1 MGKPDGRSA
10 LFLDRTYID
19 QHLATLR
26 ADIITV
32 MDAKFRAIQNNQER
46 IIKLLEGG
54 DEKPKKEETITEAYA
69 WKLEMRRRVDKM
81 VKNYPELYSDFNNV
95 LSRIYRKMRDVYG
108 FVSEQAIKDYKY
120 ATGAEK
126 ASCLEVISEDEK
138 LRSLF
143 EPILSN
149 LEEDS
154 RKEMERRRMAQEAE
168 IGKTRQE
175 IIQPLIVARG
185 DKSNFGC
192 NTYTTV
198 AARMRKNR
206 IDFQAYADGYRK
218 EKGIKRKVT
227 NGELIDNIPAL
238 KREFAKAVG
247 ELLAEQPHTKM
258 RGAVRVCGLPHEDTG
273 AALAGC
279 ATLEGYK
286 DINGSGFL

>member
-54 DEKPKKEETITEAYA
+54 DEKPKKEEAYA
-69 WKLEMRRRVDKM
+69 WKFEM
-81 VKNYPELYSDFNNV
+81 
-95 LSRIYRKMRDVYG
+95 
-108 FVSEQAIKDYKY
+108 
-120 ATGAEK
+120 
-126 ASCLEVISEDEK
+126 
-138 LRSLF
+138 
-143 EPILSN
+143 
-149 LEEDS
+149 
-154 RKEMERRRMAQEAE
+154 RRRMAQEAE

-258 RGAVRVCGLPHEDTG
+258 P
-273 AALAGC
+273 
-279 ATLEGYK
+279 
-286 DINGSGFL
+286 I

>member
-81 VKNYPELYSDFNNV
+81 VKNYPDLYSDFNNV
-95 LSRIYRKMRDVYG
+95 LHRVYLKMRDVYG

-149 LEEDS
+149 LEEDG

-175 IIQPLIVARG
+175 IIQPLIDVRG
-185 DKSNFGC
+185 DTTNFGC
-192 NTYTTV
+192 ATYV
-198 AARMRKNR
+198 AVKARLRKNKVNYE
-206 IDFQAYADGYRK
+206 DYEAEYRK
-218 EKGIKRKVT
+218 KTGIKRKVT

-247 ELLAEQPHTKM
+247 ELLAEQTHTKM
-258 RGAVRVCGLPHEDTG
+258 P
-273 AALAGC
+273 
-279 ATLEGYK
+279 
-286 DINGSGFL
+286 I

>member
-154 RKEMERRRMAQEAE
+154 RREMERRRMAQEAE
-168 IGKTRQE
+168 TGKTRQE
-175 IIQPLIVARG
+175 IIQPLIMARG

-258 RGAVRVCGLPHEDTG
+258 PV
-273 AALAGC
+273 
-279 ATLEGYK
+279 
-286 DINGSGFL
+286 

>member
-1 MGKPDGRSA
+1 
-10 LFLDRTYID
+10 
-19 QHLATLR
+19 
-26 ADIITV
+26 
-32 MDAKFRAIQNNQER
+32 
-46 IIKLLEGG
+46 
-54 DEKPKKEETITEAYA
+54 
-69 WKLEMRRRVDKM
+69 MRRRVDKM

-95 LSRIYRKMRDVYG
+95 LHRVYLKMRDVYG

-168 IGKTRQE
+168 MGKTRQE
-175 IIQPLIVARG
+175 IIQPLIEARG

-247 ELLAEQPHTKM
+247 ELLAEQTHTKM
-258 RGAVRVCGLPHEDTG
+258 PV
-273 AALAGC
+273 
-279 ATLEGYK
+279 
-286 DINGSGFL
+286 

>member
-1 MGKPDGRSA
+1 M
-10 LFLDRTYID
+10 DRTYID

-26 ADIITV
+26 ADIITE

-95 LSRIYRKMRDVYG
+95 LHRVYLKMRDVYG
-108 FVSEQAIKDYKY
+108 FVSAQAIKDYKY

-154 RKEMERRRMAQEAE
+154 RKEMNRRRMVQEAE
-168 IGKTRQE
+168 MGKTRQE
-175 IIQPLIVARG
+175 IIQPLIEARG
-185 DKSNFGC
+185 DKSNYGC
-192 NTYTTV
+192 NTYTVV
-198 AARMRKNR
+198 ACRMRRNK
-206 IDFQAYADGYRK
+206 IDIKGYADGYRK
-218 EKGIKRKVT
+218 KKGIRRMVT
-227 NGELIDNIPAL
+227 NGELIDNIPTL
-238 KREFAKAVG
+238 KREFVKAVG
-247 ELLAEQPHTKM
+247 ELLAEQTHTKM
-258 RGAVRVCGLPHEDTG
+258 P
-273 AALAGC
+273 
-279 ATLEGYK
+279 
-286 DINGSGFL
+286 I

>member
-10 LFLDRTYID
+10 LFLDRAYID
-19 QHLATLR
+19 RKFAELR
-26 ADIITV
+26 ADMITV
-32 MDAKFRAIQNNQER
+32 MEAKFRAVQNNQEK
-46 IIKLLEGG
+46 IIKLLEG
-54 DEKPKKEETITEAYA
+54 DDDKPRKQESISEAYT

-168 IGKTRQE
+168 MGKTRQE
-175 IIQPLIVARG
+175 IIQPLIDARG
-185 DKSNFGC
+185 DTTNFGC
-192 NTYTTV
+192 ATYV
-198 AARMRKNR
+198 VVKARLRKNKVNYE
-206 IDFQAYADGYRK
+206 DYESEYRK
-218 EKGIKRKVT
+218 RTGIKRKVT

-247 ELLAEQPHTKM
+247 EILAEIHK
-258 RGAVRVCGLPHEDTG
+258 GEASE
-273 AALAGC
+273 
-279 ATLEGYK
+279 
-286 DINGSGFL
+286 

>member
-32 MDAKFRAIQNNQER
+32 MDTKFRAIQNNQER

-54 DEKPKKEETITEAYA
+54 DEKPKKEEAYA
-69 WKLEMRRRVDKM
+69 WKLEM
-81 VKNYPELYSDFNNV
+81 
-95 LSRIYRKMRDVYG
+95 
-108 FVSEQAIKDYKY
+108 
-120 ATGAEK
+120 
-126 ASCLEVISEDEK
+126 
-138 LRSLF
+138 
-143 EPILSN
+143 
-149 LEEDS
+149 
-154 RKEMERRRMAQEAE
+154 RRRMAQEAE

-258 RGAVRVCGLPHEDTG
+258 P
-273 AALAGC
+273 
-279 ATLEGYK
+279 
-286 DINGSGFL
+286 I

>member
-81 VKNYPELYSDFNNV
+81 VKNYPDLYSDFNNV
-95 LSRIYRKMRDVYG
+95 LHRVYLKMRDVYG

-154 RKEMERRRMAQEAE
+154 RKEMKRRRMAQEAE
-168 IGKTRQE
+168 MGKTRQE
-175 IIQPLIVARG
+175 IIQPLIDVRG
-185 DKSNFGC
+185 DTTNFGC
-192 NTYTTV
+192 ATYV
-198 AARMRKNR
+198 AVKARLRKNKVNYE
-206 IDFQAYADGYRK
+206 DYEAEYRK
-218 EKGIKRKVT
+218 KMGIKRKVT

-247 ELLAEQPHTKM
+247 ELLAEQTHTKM
-258 RGAVRVCGLPHEDTG
+258 P
-273 AALAGC
+273 
-279 ATLEGYK
+279 
-286 DINGSGFL
+286 I

>member
-1 MGKPDGRSA
+1 
-10 LFLDRTYID
+10 
-19 QHLATLR
+19 
-26 ADIITV
+26 
-32 MDAKFRAIQNNQER
+32 
-46 IIKLLEGG
+46 
-54 DEKPKKEETITEAYA
+54 
-69 WKLEMRRRVDKM
+69 MRRRVDKM

-192 NTYTTV
+192 NTCLLYTSTEL
-198 AARMRKNR
+198 M
-206 IDFQAYADGYRK
+206 
-218 EKGIKRKVT
+218 EKA
-227 NGELIDNIPAL
+227 EY
-238 KREFAKAVG
+238 
-247 ELLAEQPHTKM
+247 AEQMKGHLNEYRRMESLQGEVSKLSEEAKSLTDRIEKARSLPGEILQEARIPIDGLTVKDGIPLIH
-258 RGAVRVCGLPHEDTG
+258 GLPISNLSDGEKLD
-273 AALAGC
+273 L
-279 ATLEGYK
+279 
-286 DINGSGFL
+286 

>member
-81 VKNYPELYSDFNNV
+81 VKNYPDLYSDFNNV
-95 LSRIYRKMRDVYG
+95 LHRVYLKMRDVYG

-149 LEEDS
+149 LEEDG
-154 RKEMERRRMAQEAE
+154 RKEMNRRRMAQEAE
-168 IGKTRQE
+168 MGKTRQE
-175 IIQPLIVARG
+175 IIQPLIDVRG
-185 DKSNFGC
+185 DTTNFGC
-192 NTYTTV
+192 ATYV
-198 AARMRKNR
+198 AVKARLRKNKVNYE
-206 IDFQAYADGYRK
+206 DYEAEYRK
-218 EKGIKRKVT
+218 KTGIKRKVT

-247 ELLAEQPHTKM
+247 ELLAEQTHTKM
-258 RGAVRVCGLPHEDTG
+258 P
-273 AALAGC
+273 
-279 ATLEGYK
+279 
-286 DINGSGFL
+286 I

>member
-1 MGKPDGRSA
+1 M
-10 LFLDRTYID
+10 DRAYID
-19 QHLATLR
+19 RKFAELR
-26 ADIITV
+26 ADMITV
-32 MDAKFRAIQNNQER
+32 MEAKFRAVQNNQEK
-46 IIKLLEGG
+46 IIKLLEG
-54 DEKPKKEETITEAYA
+54 DDDKPRKQESISEAYT

-168 IGKTRQE
+168 MGKTRQE
-175 IIQPLIVARG
+175 IIQPLIDARG
-185 DKSNFGC
+185 DTTNFGC
-192 NTYTTV
+192 ATYV
-198 AARMRKNR
+198 VVKARLRKNKVNYE
-206 IDFQAYADGYRK
+206 DYESEYRK
-218 EKGIKRKVT
+218 RTGIKRKVT

-247 ELLAEQPHTKM
+247 EILAEIHK
-258 RGAVRVCGLPHEDTG
+258 GEASE
-273 AALAGC
+273 
-279 ATLEGYK
+279 
-286 DINGSGFL
+286 

>member
-10 LFLDRTYID
+10 LFLDRAYID
-19 QHLATLR
+19 RKFAELR
-26 ADIITV
+26 ADMITV
-32 MDAKFRAIQNNQER
+32 MEAKFRAVQNNQEK
-46 IIKLLEGG
+46 IIKLLEG
-54 DEKPKKEETITEAYA
+54 DDDKPRKQESISEAYT

-95 LSRIYRKMRDVYG
+95 LSGIYRKMRDVYG

-168 IGKTRQE
+168 MGKTRQE
-175 IIQPLIVARG
+175 IIQPLIDAIG
-185 DKSNFGC
+185 DTTNFGC
-192 NTYTTV
+192 ATYV
-198 AARMRKNR
+198 VVKARLRKNKVNYE
-206 IDFQAYADGYRK
+206 DYESEYRK
-218 EKGIKRKVT
+218 RTGIKRKVT

-247 ELLAEQPHTKM
+247 EILAEIHK
-258 RGAVRVCGLPHEDTG
+258 GEASE
-273 AALAGC
+273 
-279 ATLEGYK
+279 
-286 DINGSGFL
+286 

>member
-46 IIKLLEGG
+46 IIKLREGG

-81 VKNYPELYSDFNNV
+81 VKNYPDLYSDFNNV
-95 LSRIYRKMRDVYG
+95 LHRVYLKMRDVYG

-154 RKEMERRRMAQEAE
+154 RKEMNRRRMAQEAE
-168 IGKTRQE
+168 MGRTRQE
-175 IIQPLIVARG
+175 IIQPLIDVRG
-185 DKSNFGC
+185 DTTNFGC
-192 NTYTTV
+192 ATYV
-198 AARMRKNR
+198 AVKARLRKNKVNYE
-206 IDFQAYADGYRK
+206 DYEVEYRK
-218 EKGIKRKVT
+218 KTGIKRKVT

-247 ELLAEQPHTKM
+247 ELLAEQTHTKM
-258 RGAVRVCGLPHEDTG
+258 P
-273 AALAGC
+273 
-279 ATLEGYK
+279 
-286 DINGSGFL
+286 I

>member
-1 MGKPDGRSA
+1 M
-10 LFLDRTYID
+10 DRTYID

-54 DEKPKKEETITEAYA
+54 DEKPRKEETITEAYA

-95 LSRIYRKMRDVYG
+95 LHRVYLKMRDVYG

-168 IGKTRQE
+168 MGKTRQE
-175 IIQPLIVARG
+175 IIQPLIEARG

-198 AARMRKNR
+198 ATRMRKNR

-258 RGAVRVCGLPHEDTG
+258 PV
-273 AALAGC
+273 
-279 ATLEGYK
+279 
-286 DINGSGFL
+286 

>member
-10 LFLDRTYID
+10 LFLDRAYID
-19 QHLATLR
+19 RKFAELR
-26 ADIITV
+26 ADMITV
-32 MDAKFRAIQNNQER
+32 MEAKFRAVQNNQEK
-46 IIKLLEGG
+46 IIKLLEG
-54 DEKPKKEETITEAYA
+54 DNDKPRKQETISDAYT
-69 WKLEMRRRVDKM
+69 WKIEMRRRVDKM

-95 LSRIYRKMRDVYG
+95 LHRVYLKMRDVYG

-126 ASCLEVISEDEK
+126 ASCLEVISEDGK

-168 IGKTRQE
+168 LGKTRQE
-175 IIQPLIVARG
+175 IIQPLIDARG
-185 DKSNFGC
+185 DTTNFGC
-192 NTYTTV
+192 ATYV
-198 AARMRKNR
+198 VVKARLRKNKVNYE
-206 IDFQAYADGYRK
+206 DYEAEYRK
-218 EKGIKRKVT
+218 KAGIKRKVT

-247 ELLAEQPHTKM
+247 ELLAEQQQIKM
-258 RGAVRVCGLPHEDTG
+258 PV
-273 AALAGC
+273 
-279 ATLEGYK
+279 
-286 DINGSGFL
+286 

>member
-1 MGKPDGRSA
+1 M
-10 LFLDRTYID
+10 DRTYID

-54 DEKPKKEETITEAYA
+54 DEKPRKEETITEAYA

-95 LSRIYRKMRDVYG
+95 LHRVYLKMRDVYG

-168 IGKTRQE
+168 MGKTRQE
-175 IIQPLIVARG
+175 IIQPLIEARG

-198 AARMRKNR
+198 ATRMRKNR

-247 ELLAEQPHTKM
+247 ELLAEQTHTKM
-258 RGAVRVCGLPHEDTG
+258 PV
-273 AALAGC
+273 
-279 ATLEGYK
+279 
-286 DINGSGFL
+286 

>member
-1 MGKPDGRSA
+1 MGKPNGRSA

-95 LSRIYRKMRDVYG
+95 LHRVYLKMRDVYG
-108 FVSEQAIKDYKY
+108 FVSAQAIKDYKY

-154 RKEMERRRMAQEAE
+154 RKEMNRRRMAQEAE
-168 IGKTRQE
+168 MGKTRQE
-175 IIQPLIVARG
+175 IIQPLIEARG
-185 DKSNFGC
+185 DKSNYGC
-192 NTYTTV
+192 NTYTVV
-198 AARMRKNR
+198 ACRMRRNK
-206 IDFQAYADGYRK
+206 IDIQGYADGYRK
-218 EKGIKRKVT
+218 KKGIRRMVT
-227 NGELIDNIPAL
+227 NGELIDNIPTL
-238 KREFAKAVG
+238 KREFVKAVG
-247 ELLAEQPHTKM
+247 ELLVEHQSMVAKTH
-258 RGAVRVCGLPHEDTG
+258 
-273 AALAGC
+273 
-279 ATLEGYK
+279 
-286 DINGSGFL
+286 I

>member
-81 VKNYPELYSDFNNV
+81 VKNYPDLYSDFNNV
-95 LSRIYRKMRDVYG
+95 LHRVYLKMRDVYG

-149 LEEDS
+149 LEEDG

-175 IIQPLIVARG
+175 IIQPLIDVRG
-185 DKSNFGC
+185 DTTNFGC
-192 NTYTTV
+192 ATYV
-198 AARMRKNR
+198 AVKARLRKNKVNYE
-206 IDFQAYADGYRK
+206 DYEAEYRK
-218 EKGIKRKVT
+218 KTGIKRKVT
-227 NGELIDNIPAL
+227 NGELIDNIPAI

-247 ELLAEQPHTKM
+247 ELLAEQTHTKM
-258 RGAVRVCGLPHEDTG
+258 PV
-273 AALAGC
+273 
-279 ATLEGYK
+279 
-286 DINGSGFL
+286 

>member
-81 VKNYPELYSDFNNV
+81 VKNYPDLYSDFNNV
-95 LSRIYRKMRDVYG
+95 LHRVYLKMRDVYG

-154 RKEMERRRMAQEAE
+154 RKEMKRRRMAQEAE
-168 IGKTRQE
+168 MGKTRQE
-175 IIQPLIVARG
+175 IIQPLIDVRG
-185 DKSNFGC
+185 DTTNFGC
-192 NTYTTV
+192 ATYV
-198 AARMRKNR
+198 AVKARLRKNKVNYE
-206 IDFQAYADGYRK
+206 DYEAEYRK
-218 EKGIKRKVT
+218 KTGIKRKVT

-247 ELLAEQPHTKM
+247 ELLAEQTHTKM
-258 RGAVRVCGLPHEDTG
+258 P
-273 AALAGC
+273 
-279 ATLEGYK
+279 
-286 DINGSGFL
+286 I

>member
-1 MGKPDGRSA
+1 ME
-10 LFLDRTYID
+10 
-19 QHLATLR
+19 
-26 ADIITV
+26 

-81 VKNYPELYSDFNNV
+81 EKNYPELYSDFNNV
-95 LSRIYRKMRDVYG
+95 LHRVYLKMRDVYG

-185 DKSNFGC
+185 DKSMF
-192 NTYTTV
+192 
-198 AARMRKNR
+198 
-206 IDFQAYADGYRK
+206 I
-218 EKGIKRKVT
+218 
-227 NGELIDNIPAL
+227 GELRHE
-238 KREFAKAVG
+238 KRNN
-247 ELLAEQPHTKM
+247 
-258 RGAVRVCGLPHEDTG
+258 D
-273 AALAGC
+273 
-279 ATLEGYK
+279 
-286 DINGSGFL
+286 SGRY